1 MVNFFEHQ
9 QQARR
14 NTGLLVVLFFLAFAL
29 IIAAVTL
36 VAAFII
42 GAVGT
47 NGQGEYQLSW
57 EPFIWVSLSV
67 GGGILAVMLF
77 KWLQL
82 KAYGKVIAEHLG
94 GTLVSPD
101 TQDAIERRVLN
112 VVEEMAIAANMPVLT
127 VYILPNEAA
136 INAFAAGYD
145 TRDAV
150 IGLTRGAVDTFSR
163 EQLQGVVAH
172 EFSHILNGDMRL
184 NIRLIAA
191 LA

>member
-82 KAYGKVIAEHLG
+82 KAAWAKSLLNTWAAPWSVPTPRMPLN
-94 GTLVSPD
+94 
-101 TQDAIERRVLN
+101 DA
-112 VVEEMAIAANMPVLT
+112 
-127 VYILPNEAA
+127 
-136 INAFAAGYD
+136 
-145 TRDAV
+145 
-150 IGLTRGAVDTFSR
+150 S
-163 EQLQGVVAH
+163 
-172 EFSHILNGDMRL
+172 
-184 NIRLIAA
+184 
-191 LA
+191 